1 MIFAEAIEFSIKFP
15 VCQPKIFKAF
25 AGWGFS
31 DAGTTEYVVIAN
43 LSLAR
48 ERCYDEV
55 ADYVK
60 SHNLRIEYYN
70 EYLMIS
76 TIS

>member
-1 MIFAEAIEFSIKFP
+1 MIFAEAIEFSKKFP

-31 DAGTTEYVVIAN
+31 DAGKNEYVVIAN
-43 LSLAR
+43 LSLAH
-48 ERCYDEV
+48 ERYYDEV

-60 SHNLRIEYYN
+60 SHNLRIEHYN
-70 EYLMIS
+70 DYLMIS